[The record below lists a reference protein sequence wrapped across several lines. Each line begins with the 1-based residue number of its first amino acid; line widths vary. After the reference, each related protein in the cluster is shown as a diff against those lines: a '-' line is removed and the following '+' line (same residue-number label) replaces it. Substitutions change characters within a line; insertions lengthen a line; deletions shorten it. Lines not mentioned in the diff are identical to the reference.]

1 MFDIKDKVEDIV
13 DNVEDIAKTYYR
25 LSVVKVAD
33 KGSKLGASLLI
44 TLLIFALL
52 FFALFFACFG
62 LGWWVGVKLNNH
74 VLGFFIVSGGLF
86 IILLLILLL
95 KNKVINLIRNI
106 IINKIYG

>member
-1 MFDIKDKVEDIV
+1 MFDIKDQVEDIV

-33 KGSKLGASLLI
+33 KSSKLGASLLI
-44 TLLIFALL
+44 TLLLFALL

-62 LGWWVGVKLNNH
+62 LSWWVGVKLNNH

-86 IILLLILLL
+86 VVLFLIILL
-95 KNKVINLIRNI
+95 KKKVINLIRNI